1 LHDAGVTASD
11 PHQLK
16 RFIDAQQGAFE
27 QALAEIRAGRKQSHW
42 MWFVFPQFAGL
53 GRSATAQFYAIRS
66 SEEARAYLAHDM
78 LGPRLREAVE
88 ELLPWASRRSAEEIL
103 GPIDSVKLRSSL
115 TLFNRVEPNAI
126 FGRALAA
133 FFAGPDERTLALLN
147 GRQ

>member
-1 LHDAGVTASD
+1 MTAPDLHNL
-11 PHQLK
+11 Q

-27 QALAEIRAGRKQSHW
+27 QALAELRAGHKQSHW
-42 MWFVFPQFAGL
+42 MWFVFPQLAGL

-66 SEEARAYLAHDM
+66 PEEARAYVAHDV
-78 LGPRLREAVE
+78 LGPRLRQAVE
-88 ELLPWASRRSAEEIL
+88 ELLRWASRRSAEEIL

-115 TLFNRVEPNAI
+115 TLFDRVEPNAV
-126 FGRALAA
+126 FGRALCA